1 MATQLWAE
9 IDDFITGHVVKQD
22 AELRRALLNSAAA
35 SLPPIQVGAA
45 QGKLLWL
52 LGRAINARRIL
63 EIGTLGGY
71 STIWLAKALPA
82 SGRLISMELD
92 ARHAAVARENIAQVG
107 LADRVQIVQGEALVL
122 LPLVDGQNPE
132 GFDLVFID
140 ADKPN
145 SPRYYEWAVKLTR
158 PGGVIVADN
167 VVREGAVIASARDA
181 SAEGVRRMLEA
192 MGSDERV
199 SATVIQ
205 TVGGKGH
212 DGFAIALRT
221 GEG

>member
-1 MATQLWAE
+1 METKLWAE
-9 IDDFITGHVVKQD
+9 MDDFITGHVVKQD
-22 AELRRALLNSAAA
+22 AELGRALQNSAAA
-35 SLPPIQVGAA
+35 KLPPIQVGAA
-45 QGKLLWL
+45 QGKLLSL
-52 LGRAINARRIL
+52 LARAINARRIL

-82 SGRLISMELD
+82 GGRLISMELD
-92 ARHAAVARENIAQVG
+92 GRHAAVARENVAQAG
-107 LADRVQIVQGEALVL
+107 LADRVQILQGQALDL
-122 LPLVDGQNPE
+122 LPLVAGQHPE
-132 GFDLVFID
+132 GFDFVFID

-158 PGGVIVADN
+158 PGDVIVVDN
-167 VVREGAVIASARDA
+167 VVREGAVIGSARDA

-199 SATVIQ
+199 CATVIQ

>member
-1 MATQLWAE
+1 MEMKLWAE
-9 IDDFITGHVVKQD
+9 MDDFITGHVVKQD
-22 AELRRALLNSAAA
+22 GELRRAVQNSAAA

-52 LGRAINARRIL
+52 LGRAIKARRIL

-82 SGRLISMELD
+82 GGRLVSLELD
-92 ARHAAVARENIAQVG
+92 ARHAAVARENIAQAG
-107 LADRVQIVQGEALVL
+107 LGDRVQILQGRALEL
-122 LPLVDGQNPE
+122 LPLVADQNAE
-132 GFDLVFID
+132 GFDFVFVD

-158 PGGVIVADN
+158 PGGVIVVDN
-167 VVREGAVIASARDA
+167 VVREGAVIRNTRDA
-181 SAEGVRRMLEA
+181 SAEGVRHMLEA
-192 MGSDERV
+192 MGADERV
-199 SATVIQ
+199 SATVVQ
-205 TVGGKGH
+205 TVCGKGY

-221 GEG
+221 GEA